1 MRGLLIALAL
11 AGCAAAPVP
20 VAGPAAA
27 PPPGAAG
34 PARTFLAV
42 VDRVEP
48 VAEQVCRERAP
59 EGLSCDFVIVVDD
72 RPGVPVNAF
81 QFRGPDGRPVVGMT
95 LPLIAEARSRDELAF
110 ILGHE
115 AAHHIAGHLERQRA
129 GAAIGAGAG
138 RQLAL
143 ERGADAATTEELI
156 RLGAFVGARRFGPPF
171 ELEADALGTV
181 IAARAGYD
189 PVAGAEF
196 FARLPDPGDRFLGT
210 HPPNAAR
217 LDTVRR
223 VAAGLR
229 TGS

>member
-1 MRGLLIALAL
+1 MRGLLIAALAL
-11 AGCAAAPVP
+11 AGCAPAPMVQM
-20 VAGPAAA
+20 AA
-27 PPPGAAG
+27 PPAG
-34 PARTFLAV
+34 FEDAARTFLEVAA
-42 VDRVEP
+42 RVEP

-72 RPGVPVNAF
+72 RPGVPINAF
-81 QFRGPDGRPVVGMT
+81 QFRGPDQRPVVGLT
-95 LPLIAEARSRDELAF
+95 LPLIAEATSADELAF
-110 ILGHE
+110 IIGHE
-115 AAHHIAGHLERQRA
+115 ASHHIAGHLERQRV
-129 GAAIGAGAG
+129 GAIQGAGAG

-143 ERGADAATTEELI
+143 ERGADAATTEELV

-171 ELEADALGTV
+171 ELEADALGTI

-223 VAAGLR
+223 VAAEIS

>member
-1 MRGLLIALAL
+1 MRSLFIALAL
-11 AGCAAAPVP
+11 AGCAAVQAPVATRP
-20 VAGPAAA
+20 SPEDAAEN
-27 PPPGAAG
+27 
-34 PARTFLAV
+34 FFAV
-42 VDRVEP
+42 VADVEP
-48 VAEQVCRERAP
+48 VAEQLCREQAP